1 MTFQRFL
8 LLLSGTSMGII
19 AINLALQRA
28 FLSFQAHSSI
38 AWWSL
43 ILFVV
48 ISGFMYGVGQ
58 IAAASPNKQLFN
70 TVVIAFVFLKMT
82 FSIVMLM
89 VYKNNFHPEGK
100 TFLVPFFLAYFVFT
114 IFETYF
120 MMQLTKGSKDRR
132 ES

>member
-8 LLLSGTSMGII
+8 MLLSGTSVGLI
-19 AINLALQRA
+19 AINLALQRT
-28 FLSFQAHSSI
+28 FISFQTHSGI

-48 ISGFMYGVGQ
+48 ISGFMYGVGK
-58 IAAASPNKQLFN
+58 IAAASPNRYLFN
-70 TVVIAFVFLKMT
+70 NIVIGFVILKMT

-89 VYKNNFHPEGK
+89 VYKKNYHPEGK
-100 TFLVPFFLAYFVFT
+100 MFLVPFFMAYLVFT

-120 MMQLTKGSKDRR
+120 MMQLTQSKK
-132 ES
+132 SA